1 VVRGLCSPN
10 DPDDNGG
17 KANTCG
23 LPEEKDETK
32 INGYRR
38 FVSRSEGVRTPQD
51 QRPWSSRL
59 GVLRWADSVD
69 DDDDDDDVTT
79 GSKQ

>member
-1 VVRGLCSPN
+1 
-10 DPDDNGG
+10 
-17 KANTCG
+17 
-23 LPEEKDETK
+23 
-32 INGYRR
+32 
-38 FVSRSEGVRTPQD
+38 
-51 QRPWSSRL
+51 L